1 MSGCLQAVTF
11 FYLLPMEKIVVIG
24 AGPAGLACAAILAK
38 NNIPFELLEQANT
51 ICPAWHNHY
60 DRLALHTV
68 KSLSAL
74 PYLPFPDAYPTYV
87 PKAQLLTYFD
97 DYIKYFDIKPNLNT
111 TVQHIEE
118 KENGWTIST
127 SNGEA
132 IEGSQIIITTG
143 FNRVP
148 YSPEISGLESFTGSS
163 FHSKDYKNPKQLEG
177 DRILVVGMGN
187 SGAEIALDLALNG
200 KTTYL
205 SVRGPVNIVPR
216 DFLGNPTQ
224 LTAKKLASLPP
235 FIGDRLGR
243 LVQYLSIG
251 NLNKYGIKRPNIF
264 PAKQLRTL
272 GKTPVIDL
280 GTVAEIK
287 KGNISIRPGIK
298 AINGSSVQF
307 TNNQSTHFD
316 HIIFAT
322 GYQSAVEQFAP
333 FVQPLLNEHGH
344 PGQFRHLTKRGNIA
358 YFVGFN
364 AYASGLLESMHTQ
377 ALELEQML
385 SQK

>member
-1 MSGCLQAVTF
+1 MSDCLQAVTF

-60 DRLALHTV
+60 DRLSLHTV

-74 PYLPFPDAYPTYV
+74 PYLPFPDSYPTYV
-87 PKAQLLTYFD
+87 PKAELLTYFD
-97 DYIKYFDIKPNLNT
+97 DYVQHFDIKPRLNT

-118 KENGWTIST
+118 NENGWTITT
-127 SNGEA
+127 SNGEE
-132 IEGSQIIITTG
+132 IKGSQIIITTG

-148 YSPEISGLESFTGSS
+148 FSPEIIGLESFTGEIM
-163 FHSKDYKNPKQLEG
+163 HSKNYKNPNQLEG
-177 DRILVVGMGN
+177 NRILVVGMGN

-224 LTAKKLASLPP
+224 LTAKKLAIFPP

-243 LVQYLSIG
+243 LVQYFSIG

-298 AINGSSVQF
+298 TINGASVQF
-307 TNNQSTHFD
+307 TNNQSDHFD

-333 FVQPLLNEHGH
+333 FVQSLLNEHGH
-344 PGQFRHLTKRGNIA
+344 PGQFRHRTEKGNQA
-358 YFVGFN
+358 FFVGFN
-364 AYASGLLESMHTQ
+364 AYASGLLESINQQ
-377 ALELEQML
+377 ALELEQIL
-385 SQK
+385 IE